1 MNNDDDRTVVRS
13 HHFHKPE
20 LPPNTMN
27 WQGSPQSPQ
36 SPQPRGH
43 AYEQDNNTLPPG
55 TRMGEFEILG
65 LIGEGGFGIVYLAQD
80 HSLERKVALKEY
92 MPSGMATRT
101 QAMQVMVRSPQY
113 ADTFTMGLR
122 SFINE
127 ARMLARFDSPSLV
140 KVHRFWE
147 ENGTA
152 YMVMPF
158 YEGVTLKQALKEKRV
173 APGEAWLKAML
184 GSLCDALDTIHRE
197 QCYHRDIAPDNIL
210 LLRDGRPVLL
220 DFGAARRV
228 IGDLTQGLTV
238 ILKPGFA
245 PIEQYA
251 DAPGLRQGPWTDI
264 YALAAVVYFAIS
276 GKTPPPSVARIV
288 HDEMPP
294 AREVGKGRYSE
305 QFLAV
310 LDAALAVRPEHR
322 IQNVSELR
330 EVLGIS
336 DEIPRTMP
344 ELMQD
349 ARTLPGAG
357 GAIGRSAS
365 ASIPPRTQVPRSVS
379 RSRDEIMGEQRNV
392 AATPRRSKAGIVI
405 AGVALLLAIGGGFA
419 GYRFFDQAQD
429 HALADNADAS
439 STIES
444 GGSAGSAGS
453 MNSMGSVA
461 SSGGSGTSASGASGG
476 DAGQL
481 PASPSV
487 PASPGSA
494 QTAGSGAAPASG
506 APSTPFTAAAPAV
519 TNAAPVDP
527 ARSNQPSP
535 PVQAAVSPVP
545 RPVPQVVP
553 PLADNKSRPMPDDKR
568 DAGKS
573 LKATPAVP
581 AAPAD
586 QAAAAGLQEDEAW
599 RATTAK
605 DTPEAYKTYLKRY
618 PKGKHAAA
626 ARVMLEQAQPKVAAA
641 PAQTKTDPPSSQEK
655 PAQDTA
661 SDKTPAGNV
670 NRNKDDAAKAEQKTA
685 VAGSEAQPVAP
696 PSSSRTSEGDAG
708 APKNDPAAPS
718 SQPPS
723 EKTAPAAERPAVADA
738 RPAPKADP
746 APAASATS
754 AATSTP
760 SARPGGTE
768 RTLKLPGQTLT
779 GNFSPDP
786 VTGIVSG
793 AGRIAY
799 DNGDRFEGNLVKG
812 SKEGKGSIVWANGQR
827 YTGDWAG
834 NAPNGRGTLHFT
846 NGNRYQGEVRNGQP
860 HGQGTIHFA
869 SGDVYSGGWFYG
881 KHQGNGKYTWANG
894 TVWEGEYK
902 DGKRTENGKTVFKD
916 GRTVLGAEQAY
927 PSAAA
932 AADSSGK

>member
-27 WQGSPQSPQ
+27 WGQPPQSPHA
-36 SPQPRGH
+36 PQQQGQ
-43 AYEQDNNTLPPG
+43 AYGQDNNTLPPG

-101 QAMQVMVRSPQY
+101 QAMQVAVRSPQY

-152 YMVMPF
+152 YMVMSF

-173 APGEAWLKAML
+173 APGEEWLKAML

-288 HDEMPP
+288 HDDMPS

-310 LDAALAVRPEHR
+310 VDSALAVRPEHR
-322 IQNVSELR
+322 IQNVTELR
-330 EVLGIS
+330 EVLGIG

-349 ARTLPGAG
+349 ARTLPGSN
-357 GAIGRSAS
+357 GATGTIGRSAG
-365 ASIPPRTQVPRSVS
+365 IPHRTQAPRSIS
-379 RSRDEIMGEQRNV
+379 RSRDDIMGEQRNV
-392 AATPRRSKAGIVI
+392 PAPSRRSKTGIVI
-405 AGVALLLAIGGGFA
+405 GGMALVLAIGGGFA
-419 GYRFFDQAQD
+419 GYRLFEQAQD
-429 HALADNADAS
+429 RNLADNTDA
-439 STIES
+439 
-444 GGSAGSAGS
+444 APA
-453 MNSMGSVA
+453 MGSSGPTG
-461 SSGGSGTSASGASGG
+461 SSGDSGSSGISAAGGGTAPATPPVTPSE
-476 DAGQL
+476 
-481 PASPSV
+481 PASPS
-487 PASPGSA
+487 PA
-494 QTAGSGAAPASG
+494 QVAGTSSAPAAGTS
-506 APSTPFTAAAPAV
+506 STPSMPPMAAASSA
-519 TNAAPVDP
+519 
-527 ARSNQPSP
+527 
-535 PVQAAVSPVP
+535 P
-545 RPVPQVVP
+545 RPVPQPAPQPV
-553 PLADNKSRPMPDDKR
+553 PLAENKSRPLPGDKP

-573 LKATPAVP
+573 KTPSAVSGEQIP
-581 AAPAD
+581 AA
-586 QAAAAGLQEDEAW
+586 GSQEDESW

-605 DTPEAYKTYLKRY
+605 DTPDAYKAYLKRY
-618 PKGKHAAA
+618 PKGKHAGA
-626 ARVMLEQAQPKVAAA
+626 ARVMLEQTQTKVAAA
-641 PAQTKTDPPSSQEK
+641 PAETKKDPPPQEK
-655 PAQDTA
+655 PAQGTA
-661 SDKTPAGNV
+661 SDKPQAANGN
-670 NRNKDDAAKAEQKTA
+670 RDKDDAGKAEQKTA
-685 VAGSEAQPVAP
+685 AAGPESKPLPAP
-696 PSSSRTSEGDAG
+696 FPSRTSEGDAG
-708 APKNDPAAPS
+708 AARKEPAAQSSPSYSQSSSPS
-718 SQPPS
+718 SSQTDSQSPS
-723 EKTAPAAERPAVADA
+723 QKTAPPAESPTVAYA
-738 RPAPKADP
+738 RPAPKPDP
-746 APAASATS
+746 APSIPAAPA
-754 AATSTP
+754 
-760 SARPGGTE
+760 ARPGSGTE

-786 VTGIVSG
+786 VTGIISG

-827 YTGDWAG
+827 YTGEWAG
-834 NAPNGRGTLHFT
+834 NAPNGRGTLQFT

-860 HGQGTIHFA
+860 HGQGTIQFA

-916 GRTVLGAEQAY
+916 GRTVLGTEQAY

-932 AADSSGK
+932 AGGDSSGK

>member
-27 WQGSPQSPQ
+27 WQQSPQSPQ
-36 SPQPRGH
+36 SPHASQQQGQ

-101 QAMQVMVRSPQY
+101 QAMQVAVRSPQY

-173 APGEAWLKAML
+173 APGEEWLKAML

-251 DAPGLRQGPWTDI
+251 DAPGLRQGPWTDM

-288 HDEMPP
+288 HDDMPP

-310 LDAALAVRPEHR
+310 IDAALAVRPEQR
-322 IQNVSELR
+322 IQNVTELR
-330 EVLGIS
+330 EVLGIG

-349 ARTLPGAG
+349 ARTLPGSNG
-357 GAIGRSAS
+357 SIGSTGNIGRSADV
-365 ASIPPRTQVPRSVS
+365 PHRTQAPRSIS
-379 RSRDEIMGEQRNV
+379 RSRNDIMGEQRNV
-392 AATPRRSKAGIVI
+392 PVRPRRSKTGIVL
-405 AGVALLLAIGGGFA
+405 GGMALVLAIGGGFA
-419 GYRFFDQAQD
+419 GYKVFEQTQERN
-429 HALADNADAS
+429 LADNTD
-439 STIES
+439 
-444 GGSAGSAGS
+444 
-453 MNSMGSVA
+453 
-461 SSGGSGTSASGASGG
+461 
-476 DAGQL
+476 
-481 PASPSV
+481 
-487 PASPGSA
+487 
-494 QTAGSGAAPASG
+494 AAPAMGSSG
-506 APSTPFTAAAPAV
+506 ATGSSGDSGSSGSSAAGGGTAPAPAPAPAPATPSIPSTPSMPSMAAAPA
-519 TNAAPVDP
+519 AANP
-527 ARSNQPSP
+527 APIDQATSNQPG
-535 PVQAAVSPVP
+535 QAASSSVP
-545 RPVPQVVP
+545 RPVPQAVPQPVPQPVPLAESRSRPLPGDKPDTGKSKVP
-553 PLADNKSRPMPDDKR
+553 P
-568 DAGKS
+568 
-573 LKATPAVP
+573 AVSGEQIP
-581 AAPAD
+581 AA
-586 QAAAAGLQEDEAW
+586 GSQEDESW
-599 RATTAK
+599 RAATAK
-605 DTPEAYKTYLKRY
+605 DTPDAYKAYLKRY
-618 PKGKHAAA
+618 PKGKHAGA

-641 PAQTKTDPPSSQEK
+641 PAETRKEPPLQER
-655 PAQDTA
+655 PAQGAA
-661 SDKTPAGNV
+661 SDKPQAANDNRDKDNAG
-670 NRNKDDAAKAEQKTA
+670 RAEQKTA
-685 VAGSEAQPVAP
+685 AAGPENKPVP
-696 PSSSRTSEGDAG
+696 TPYPSRTSEGDAG
-708 APKNDPAAPS
+708 ASRNEPAVPPSPSSSTSSSQMASQPPAQKPASPRDSTAMTEARSAPKPDPAASIPS
-718 SQPPS
+718 
-723 EKTAPAAERPAVADA
+723 
-738 RPAPKADP
+738 
-746 APAASATS
+746 APAASA
-754 AATSTP
+754 APA
-760 SARPGGTE
+760 ARPGSGTE

-793 AGRIAY
+793 TGRITY

-834 NAPNGRGTLHFT
+834 NAPNGRGTLQFT

-860 HGQGTIHFA
+860 HGQGTIQFA
-869 SGDVYSGGWFYG
+869 SGDVYSGGWLYG

-902 DGKRTENGKTVFKD
+902 DGKRTENGRTVFKD

-932 AADSSGK
+932 AGGDSSGK